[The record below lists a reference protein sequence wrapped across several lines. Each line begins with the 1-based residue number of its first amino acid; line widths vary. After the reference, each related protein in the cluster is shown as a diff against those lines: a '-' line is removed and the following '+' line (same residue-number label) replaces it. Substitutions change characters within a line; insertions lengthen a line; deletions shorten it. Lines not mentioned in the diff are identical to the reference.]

1 MKMIDH
7 VCAATVEYIDHMP
20 KDKRK
25 KYGQFFTSKETAV
38 FMAGLFSIP
47 EGRTSLSILDPGAGS
62 GILSVALLERLES
75 NAEIDS
81 IELVCYENDAN
92 IVDLLY
98 SNLEWACSHI
108 TKDALSKCIA
118 FVDDLHKWVSYCDNL
133 KNYILVE
140 EAQTECINSI
150 YMCAQGFYKEAMTTL
165 RQFFEHMLFA
175 ILLSTNDY
183 KYRLWQV
190 GKYDMSWSQ
199 IVDDQNGIFGKQF
212 ISVYAENLDEVRSV
226 ELITIAKNVYRECS
240 EYVHGNFEKLSS
252 LPDNL
257 LFDESAID
265 QYMDYFSSAQYLI
278 CMALFIRFRH
288 IFNEHETIAA
298 LESIITDNLGTLSE
312 IQQPLFLGS

>member
-1 MKMIDH
+1 MNDLTVVYYTDIHCIIDIKKEIEMTNYETLQQI
-7 VCAATVEYIDHMP
+7 CERAKENIDMLN
-20 KDKRK
+20 
-25 KYGQFFTSKETAV
+25 A
-38 FMAGLFSIP
+38 
-47 EGRTSLSILDPGAGS
+47 S
-62 GILSVALLERLES
+62 GKL
-75 NAEIDS
+75 
-81 IELVCYENDAN
+81 
-92 IVDLLY
+92 
-98 SNLEWACSHI
+98 
-108 TKDALSKCIA
+108 DALSKCIA

-278 CMALFIRFRH
+278 CMALFIRFRR

-312 IQQPLFLGS
+312 IQQLLSPEGVN

>member
-1 MKMIDH
+1 
-7 VCAATVEYIDHMP
+7 
-20 KDKRK
+20 
-25 KYGQFFTSKETAV
+25 
-38 FMAGLFSIP
+38 
-47 EGRTSLSILDPGAGS
+47 
-62 GILSVALLERLES
+62 
-75 NAEIDS
+75 
-81 IELVCYENDAN
+81 
-92 IVDLLY
+92 
-98 SNLEWACSHI
+98 
-108 TKDALSKCIA
+108 
-118 FVDDLHKWVSYCDNL
+118 
-133 KNYILVE
+133 
-140 EAQTECINSI
+140 
-150 YMCAQGFYKEAMTTL
+150 MCAQGFYKEAMTTL

-240 EYVHGNFEKLSS
+240 EYVHGHFEKLIS

-312 IQQPLFLGS
+312 IQQLLSPEGVN